1 MTVAERVRSTA
12 KSEQTRQRIVT
23 AALELFQSAGYDGAT
38 MRDIAK
44 QAGVATGAAYYY
56 FDSKDAL
63 VLEFYRLVQDATFD
77 AVTTEILEKKDLRA
91 RVEVILRAKFKDFEP
106 HRRWIPALVR
116 NSMDPEHPIS
126 PFSNETREVREKAIR
141 HFEIALAGAEVKVPK
156 DLKPHLPR
164 LLWMYQMGL
173 ILFWI
178 FDRSEG
184 QKKTM
189 LLLEKSLAA
198 VTGLIKLASLPLTG
212 PLRRNVVQLIEAI
225 GD

>member
-1 MTVAERVRSTA
+1 MTVAERIRSTA
-12 KSEQTRQRIVT
+12 KSEQTRQRIVS
-23 AALELFQSAGYDGAT
+23 AALELFQSQGFDGAT
-38 MRDIAK
+38 MRHIARH
-44 QAGVATGAAYYY
+44 AGVATGAAYYY
-56 FDSKDAL
+56 FDSKDSL
-63 VLEFYRLVQDATFD
+63 VLEFYRQVQDATFD
-77 AVTTEILEKKDLRA
+77 AVTTEILGQKDLRA
-91 RVEVILRAKFKDFEP
+91 RVTVILRAKFKDFEP

-126 PFSNETREVREKAIR
+126 PFSKETREIREKAIR
-141 HFEIALAGAEVKVPK
+141 HFEIALAGASVKVPK

-184 QKKTM
+184 QKKTI

-198 VTGLIKLASLPLTG
+198 VTGLIQLASLPLTG
-212 PLRRNVVQLIEAI
+212 SLRRNVVQLIEAI
-225 GD
+225 ET